1 MTIEKWFN
9 NELIKYAD
17 DPIFMLEGISL
28 EVGELIYVLKDC
40 EEFSRGER
48 YSLMKKLRNIKE
60 KVEEISKEI
69 VTIKIIDK
77 EE

>member
-17 DPIFMLEGISL
+17 EPIFMLEGISL

-40 EEFSRGER
+40 KEFSRGER
-48 YSLMKKLRNIKE
+48 YSLIKKLRNIKE

-69 VTIKIIDK
+69 VTIKINK

>member
-1 MTIEKWFN
+1 MTMEKWFD

-17 DPIFMLEGISL
+17 DPIFVLEGISL

-60 KVEEISKEI
+60 KVGEISEKIE
-69 VTIKIIDK
+69 TIKNK